1 MAEQLCQ
8 LGQKAGMTLVSG
20 SPMAGVIL
28 QAADIRIQNQNHNV
42 NLQFLLLFFLCC
54 DLILS
59 QKDGKTMGAERKET
73 SKTCALNTKAREKIP
88 KKKQNQ
94 RKNHKSPG

>member
-59 QKDGKTMGAERKET
+59 QKDGKTMGAERKKFG
-73 SKTCALNTKAREKIP
+73 KTCALNTKK
-88 KKKQNQ
+88 
-94 RKNHKSPG
+94 